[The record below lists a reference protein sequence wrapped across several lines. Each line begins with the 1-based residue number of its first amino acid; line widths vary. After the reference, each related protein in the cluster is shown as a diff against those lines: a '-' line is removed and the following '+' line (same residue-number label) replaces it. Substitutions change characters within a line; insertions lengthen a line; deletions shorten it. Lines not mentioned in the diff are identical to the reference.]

1 MCSPLHQGRTIP
13 KSETYYKL
21 STQFSTY
28 TLNLMHAVSSR
39 ARRHRGAASHAVEDE
54 SVESDAVAHVADGHG
69 TEIDRPGQL
78 FARERVWLMP

>member
-1 MCSPLHQGRTIP
+1 
-13 KSETYYKL
+13 
-21 STQFSTY
+21 
-28 TLNLMHAVSSR
+28 MHAVSSR

-69 TEIDRPGQL
+69 TKIGHQGQR